1 MADEL
6 IIRKAYRLTFAT
18 DISVSSANNLR
29 MCIAN
34 ALVKSDFGS
43 LTVQFASEGGNPDQ
57 SRALYNFIR
66 LLPTPIRMH
75 AIGHVGSSG
84 IPVFLA
90 GHRRTCEPT
99 ARFFVHEYDWTFVG
113 RQTLQRIDESVQR
126 LPGDIEFA
134 RQVIERHTKA
144 SPDLLK
150 ALDGTA
156 AATVLPPE
164 EAKTLGFI
172 DEVCELGNTDADGM
186 PIETWTAH

>member
-1 MADEL
+1 MADEP

-18 DISVSSANNLR
+18 DISVNSANSLR
-29 MCIAN
+29 MHIAN
-34 ALVKSDFGS
+34 ALLTPDFGS
-43 LTVQFASEGGNPDQ
+43 LTVQFASDGGDTDQ
-57 SRALYNFIR
+57 SCALYNFIR

-75 AIGHVGSSG
+75 AIGHVGSAG

-99 ARFFVHEYDWTFVG
+99 ARFFFHEYHWTFVG

-126 LPGDIEFA
+126 LRNDIEFA

-144 SPDLLK
+144 SPDLLN

-156 AATVLPPE
+156 APAVLPPE
-164 EAKTLGFI
+164 EAKALGFI
-172 DEVCELGNTDADGM
+172 DEVCELGNIDADGM

>member
-1 MADEL
+1 MPDEP

-18 DISVSSANNLR
+18 DISLSSANSLR
-29 MCIAN
+29 MHIAN
-34 ALVKSDFGS
+34 ALLKPDFGS
-43 LTVQFASEGGNPDQ
+43 LTVQFASEGGDNDQ

-66 LLPTPIRMH
+66 FLETPIRMH
-75 AIGHVGSSG
+75 AIGHVGSSS

-99 ARFFVHEYDWTFVG
+99 ARFFVHEYHWTFTG
-113 RQTLQRIDESVQR
+113 RQTLQRINESVQR
-126 LPGDIEFA
+126 LRNDIEFA

-144 SPDLLK
+144 SPDLLN

-156 AATVLPPE
+156 AAAVLPAE
-164 EAKTLGFI
+164 EAKALGFI